1 MVTFEIPVDFETPHG
16 PLEGVPAVFDLEL
29 EEFPAEDFAPAEISV
44 SAKIDNIHLAG
55 TTLRGNEL
63 EAWIGRDEI
72 ARLETFIEDTYECS

>member
-1 MVTFEIPVDFETPHG
+1 MAIFETQVDFETPHG
-16 PLEGVPAVFDLEL
+16 PLMGVPADFDLEV
-29 EEFPAEDFAPAEISV
+29 EKFPAEDFALAETSV
-44 SAKIDNIHLAG
+44 QAKINNIHLAG